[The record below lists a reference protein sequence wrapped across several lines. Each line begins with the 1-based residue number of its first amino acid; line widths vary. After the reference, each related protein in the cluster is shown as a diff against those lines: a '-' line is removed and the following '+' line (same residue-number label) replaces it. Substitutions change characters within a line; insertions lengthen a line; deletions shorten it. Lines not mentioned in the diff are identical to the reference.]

1 LKVFWIWKLIYNK
14 NKVNQ
19 MLKRFNELNST
30 TYLSASHK
38 ALGHGQPKR
47 SMRLSNYVFHEFIG
61 KELNNSKIENILCYN
76 NALSVKLL
84 GDDIIFYDMRSDNL
98 KSSVSTRKDAVLLSK
113 IILKLNPESKYKN
126 VNNIKIDEY

>member
-1 LKVFWIWKLIYNK
+1 
-14 NKVNQ
+14 

-47 SMRLSNYVFHEFIG
+47 SMRLSNYVFHEFVG

-76 NALSVKLL
+76 NSLSVKLQ
-84 GDDIIFYDMRSDNL
+84 GDDIIFYDMRGDNL
-98 KSSVSTRKDAVLLSK
+98 KSSVHTRKDAVLLSK